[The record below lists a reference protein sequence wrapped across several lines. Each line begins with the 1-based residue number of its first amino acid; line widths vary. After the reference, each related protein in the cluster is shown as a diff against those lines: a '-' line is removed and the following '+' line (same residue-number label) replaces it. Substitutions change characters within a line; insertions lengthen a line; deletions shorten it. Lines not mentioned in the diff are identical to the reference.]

1 MGLLWS
7 EFLIQGSL
15 SKRLPGELSPLCVG
29 VACSF
34 ATGAVF
40 SHGPIAAVAQEPSVA
55 LQQFGQYSLET
66 PTQGLKLLSNYSYQF
81 PVEGIRELQEI
92 NYPIYLSTEGSNLA
106 SSTPPAIPFYPGERN
121 FAWDLNSPRLGVW
134 ASGRLLTP
142 CPTLFFV
149 HPFYPIGLEHPELSA
164 QNFPITPGTSQPNP
178 NEDRFPQPPPKLEP
192 LPPDNQPPVQV
203 PPTPEPQTVPD
214 SQAIL
219 VEKIEVTGSS
229 VFSQEQF
236 EEITAPF
243 EGSYLTLE
251 QLTEVADAITQLYLE
266 KGFITSRA
274 ILVDQEIKD
283 GIVEIRVLEGS
294 IEDIRIEGAR
304 RLENYVRRRVLL
316 GARTPLNTAKLEDQ
330 LRLLRIDPLFE
341 NIEASLRAGSRI
353 GESVI
358 IVRVTEANPFE
369 GSLGVDNYSTPS
381 IGSER
386 LSSELRYRNLT
397 GNGDELFASYERST
411 TGGSNVFE
419 GSYRLPLNPK
429 NGTLQLRTILNRSE
443 VTQEPFRG
451 LFEGNSELYEIS
463 WRQPL
468 VRTTRQEFA
477 LSLGFSF
484 QENQSILNFD
494 GGGSLSPGADSEGI
508 TRTSIIKFGQDYLR
522 RDLRGAWSARSLF
535 SLGTGWFG
543 ATVNADPEPDG
554 RFLSWLGQLQRVQ
567 LLGEDNFLI
576 VGADIQLTTNSLLPS
591 QQFLIG
597 GGQSLRGYRQN
608 VRGRD
613 NGLRFSVEDRIIL
626 ERNEIGDTTLQLAPF
641 FDAGYVWNNPDN
653 PSNDSLRQVQSERF
667 LAGLGMGLI
676 WQVQPQMEIRLD
688 YGIPLVDIDDRGDNI
703 QDDGLYFTVRYRF

>member
-1 MGLLWS
+1 MHSKMGLLWS
-7 EFLIQGSL
+7 EFLFKGAL
-15 SKRLPGELSPLCVG
+15 SKHLPGELSPLCVG
-29 VACSF
+29 ITCSL

-40 SHGPIAAVAQEPSVA
+40 FQSPIAAVGQEASVT
-55 LQQFGQYSLET
+55 LQQFGQYSLEI
-66 PTQGLKLLSNYSYQF
+66 PTQELKLLPNYSYQV
-81 PVEGIRELQEI
+81 PVESITL
-92 NYPIYLSTEGSNLA
+92 
-106 SSTPPAIPFYPGERN
+106 
-121 FAWDLNSPRLGVW
+121 
-134 ASGRLLTP
+134 
-142 CPTLFFV
+142 PTIANN
-149 HPFYPIGLEHPELSA
+149 PIGLENPFLSA
-164 QNFPITPGTSQPNP
+164 QNFPIIPPTVQPNP
-178 NEDRFPQPPPKLEP
+178 NQDRFPQPPPKLEP
-192 LPPDNQPPVQV
+192 LPPDNQPPVQENS
-203 PPTPEPQTVPD
+203 TPEPQTFPD

-229 VFSQEQF
+229 VFSQEQLQ
-236 EEITAPF
+236 EIAAPF
-243 EGSYLTLE
+243 EGRYLSLE

-283 GIVEIRVLEGS
+283 GTVEIRVLEGG
-294 IEDIRIEGAR
+294 IEDIKIEGAR
-304 RLENYVRRRVLL
+304 RLENYVRSRVLL

-353 GESVI
+353 RGSII

-386 LSSELRYRNLT
+386 LSGELRYRNLT
-397 GNGDELFASYERST
+397 GNGDEIFASYKRST

-419 GSYRLPLNPK
+419 SRYRLPLNPK
-429 NGTLQLRTILNRSE
+429 NGTLQLRTVLNRSE

-477 LSLGFSF
+477 LSLGFSL
-484 QENQSILNFD
+484 QENQSLF
-494 GGGSLSPGADSEGI
+494 GGIGSPSPGADSEGI

-522 RDLRGAWSARSLF
+522 RDLKGAWSARSLF
-535 SLGTGWFG
+535 SLGTGWLD
-543 ATVNADPEPDG
+543 ATVNPDPEPDG

-576 VGADIQLTTNSLLPS
+576 VGTDIQLTSNSLLPS

-608 VRGRD
+608 IRGRD
-613 NGLRFSVEDRIIL
+613 NGVRFSVEDRIIL
-626 ERNEIGDTTLQLAPF
+626 ERNPIGDTTLQLVPF

-653 PSNDSLRQVQSERF
+653 PSNDSLRELQSERF
-667 LAGLGMGLI
+667 LAGLGLGLI
-676 WQVQPQMEIRLD
+676 WQPQPQMEIRLD
-688 YGIPLVDIDDRGDNI
+688 YGIPLVDIDDRGENI
-703 QDDGLYFTVRYRF
+703 QDDGLYFSVRYQF